1 MNDQSLT
8 YTISV
13 DQSPEE
19 AFAAITNVRGWWS
32 GEIEGG
38 TEKLGDEFTYRYKDV
53 HFSKQRL
60 TEVIPN
66 QKVVWEILDS
76 YLSFAKDTRE
86 WTGTKI
92 IFDIL
97 KQGNRTE
104 VRFTHQGL
112 VPEFE
117 CFEACSGAWGSYI
130 NGSLRS
136 LITTGKGNPNQRES
150 R

>member
-1 MNDQSLT
+1 
-8 YTISV
+8 
-13 DQSPEE
+13 
-19 AFAAITNVRGWWS
+19 
-32 GEIEGG
+32 
-38 TEKLGDEFTYRYKDV
+38 V